1 VRLLLQLFISTARV
15 SFVSVNNSFRSFLL
29 RGVPTPIASLFIF
42 LFFVHY
48 IFFPL
53 MVRRISLAGS
63 FRANRRL
70 YKPISIAVVLN
81 CGAKLMQIMFM
92 AMQIYIFYLNELLMP
107 FSIFNDAKAKRGC
120 T

>member
-1 VRLLLQLFISTARV
+1 MRLLLQIFKSTARV
-15 SFVSVNNSFRSFLL
+15 SFVSVINSFRSFLL

-42 LFFVHY
+42 LFFIHY
-48 IFFPL
+48 VFFPL
-53 MVRRISLAGS
+53 MARRISLAGS

-81 CGAKLMQIMFM
+81 CGAKLIHIQFM
-92 AMQIYIFYLNELLMP
+92 AMQIWFFYLNELLTP
-107 FSIFNDAKAKRGC
+107 FCIFSYAKS

>member
-1 VRLLLQLFISTARV
+1 VRLLLQIFKSTARV
-15 SFVSVNNSFRSFLL
+15 SFVSVINSFRSFLL

-48 IFFPL
+48 DL
-53 MVRRISLAGS
+53 ISLKVRLCSLAWS

-70 YKPISIAVVLN
+70 YKPKSIAVVLN
-81 CGAKLMQIMFM
+81 CGAKLSLILFTPMFKWL
-92 AMQIYIFYLNELLMP
+92 FNLNELLMP
-107 FSIFNDAKAKRGC
+107 FCIFNNGTTKRAC